1 MNLLKYLSTLYKII
15 FLLIFFIS
23 IDVSYAN
30 ETDQYTKENKVFLK
44 DSHWHFKLKEV
55 SKDNNMIK
63 VSIRY
68 LNKGSYRRP
77 IFLSQ
82 GNTQA
87 MTSKNDDGSITTMPV
102 PNEDIPLA
110 LLASKDGT
118 VSYKVVKVDGILSN
132 SFTNV
137 EAKKGKTAN
146 FYFEI
151 NDSLKEAY
159 FISEWVTVIM
169 RGAASVIPIK
179 ILIKIP

>member
-1 MNLLKYLSTLYKII
+1 M
-15 FLLIFFIS
+15 
-23 IDVSYAN
+23 
-30 ETDQYTKENKVFLK
+30 K

-87 MTSKNDDGSITTMPV
+87 ITSKNDDGSIATMPV

-110 LLASKDGT
+110 ILTSKDGT
-118 VSYKVVKVDGILSN
+118 IKYKAIKVDGILSN
-132 SFTNV
+132 SFTAV

-146 FYFEI
+146 FYFKI
-151 NDSLKEAY
+151 NDNLKEAY
-159 FISEWVTVIM
+159 FLSEWVTVIM
-169 RGAASVIPIK
+169 RGAASVIPIN

>member
-1 MNLLKYLSTLYKII
+1 MIILKYFYKIV
-15 FLLIFFIS
+15 FLLLFCMS
-23 IDVSYAN
+23 LEVAYAN
-30 ETDQYTKENKVFLK
+30 EKNQYTKINKVFLK

-87 MTSKNDDGSITTMPV
+87 ITSKNDDGSVTTMPV

-110 LLASKDGT
+110 LLTSKDGT
-118 VSYKVVKVDGILSN
+118 IKYKAIKVDGILNN
-132 SFTNV
+132 SFTFV

-146 FYFEI
+146 FYFKI
-151 NDSLKEAY
+151 NDNLKEAY
-159 FISEWVTVIM
+159 FLSEWVTVIM
-169 RGAASVIPIK
+169 RGAASVIPIN

>member
-1 MNLLKYLSTLYKII
+1 MNLLKYLYPFYKLI
-15 FLLIFFIS
+15 FLFLIS
-23 IDVSYAN
+23 IHVSYAN
-30 ETDQYTKENKVFLK
+30 ETSQYTKINKIFMK

-55 SKDNNMIK
+55 SKDNNIIK

-87 MTSKNDDGSITTMPV
+87 LTTKNDDGSITTMPI
-102 PNEDIPLA
+102 PNKDVPLA
-110 LLASKDGT
+110 LLTSKDGL
-118 VSYKVVKVDGILSN
+118 SMYKAINVDGILNN

-137 EAKKGKTAN
+137 EPKKGKTAN

-151 NDSLKEAY
+151 NDNLKEAY
-159 FISEWVTVIM
+159 FLSEWVTVIM

>member
-1 MNLLKYLSTLYKII
+1 MIILKYLYKIV
-15 FLLIFFIS
+15 FLLLFCMSFE
-23 IDVSYAN
+23 VAYAN
-30 ETDQYTKENKVFLK
+30 EKDQHTKINKVFLK
-44 DSHWHFKLKEV
+44 DSHWHFKLKDV

-68 LNKGSYRRP
+68 LNKGSYRRL

-118 VSYKVVKVDGILSN
+118 VSYKAVKVDGILSN

-151 NDSLKEAY
+151 NDSLTEAY